1 VKEFWIYTGLRALL
15 FVAALGIVSVVW
27 WLITGG
33 VDLFFAVIVAFLI
46 SGFSSLVLLDRRR
59 EAFAQRVQER
69 ADRAAAK
76 FQERAASEDDDER

>member
-1 VKEFWIYTGLRALL
+1 MKEFWIYTGLRALL
-15 FVAALGIVSVVW
+15 FVAALGVVSVVW
-27 WLITGG
+27 QLLTGG

-59 EAFAQRVQER
+59 EAFALRVQQR

-76 FQERAASEDDDER
+76 FQERAAREDEDER